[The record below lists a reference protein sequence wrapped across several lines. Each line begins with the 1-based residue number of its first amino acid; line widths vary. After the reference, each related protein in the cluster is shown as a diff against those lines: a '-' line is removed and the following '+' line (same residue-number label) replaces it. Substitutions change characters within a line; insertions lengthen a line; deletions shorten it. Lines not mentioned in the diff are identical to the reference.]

1 MLDSPNDM
9 SSSSSSSRVPHF
21 RKRKAE
27 NGSDA
32 SLGGFLSLDDPPAD
46 EARVGNVVDGSKVIQ
61 YLNKMNIKDGENP
74 SLCIKIVVCDLE
86 AELITQELQEKI
98 QKEFHLSS
106 ISISEKKPHTVERI
120 ITLHGELAETLRA
133 TLYVSFLLVSDFNNL
148 LKTENFTLKSANY
161 RVNVLVEVSKINVI
175 ELAKKFPKG
184 SMNADIFEKNINLH
198 IMELSGMF
206 TSMFNSLTYIFDRY
220 GYSEYIDDS
229 KIELQEY
236 IASHDGDYLR
246 ERSDDFSE
254 EIVKNR
260 EELLKYIF
268 TSTFLNRK

>member
-1 MLDSPNDM
+1 MSN
-9 SSSSSSSRVPHF
+9 SSSGSRAPQF

-27 NGSDA
+27 IESE
-32 SLGGFLSLDDPPAD
+32 SPPSGFLSLEDPPAD
-46 EARVGNVVDGSKVIQ
+46 EARVGNVVDRSKVIQ
-61 YLNKMNIKDGENP
+61 YLNKLSIKDGENP
-74 SLCIKIVVCDLE
+74 SLCIKIVACDLE
-86 AELITQELQEKI
+86 AELITQGLQEQI

-133 TLYVSFLLVSDFNNL
+133 TLFLSFLLVSDFNNL
-148 LKTENFTLKSANY
+148 LKVQNFTLKSANY
-161 RVNVLVEVSKINVI
+161 RVNVLVEISKINMI

-184 SMNADIFEKNINLH
+184 SMDADVFEKNINLH
-198 IMELSGMF
+198 IVELSGMF
-206 TSMFNSLTYIFDRY
+206 TSMFNSLTYIFGRY
-220 GYSEYIDDS
+220 AYNEYIDDS
-229 KIELQEY
+229 KIELQQY

-254 EIVKNR
+254 EIAKNR

-268 TSTFLNRK
+268 TNTFLNRK